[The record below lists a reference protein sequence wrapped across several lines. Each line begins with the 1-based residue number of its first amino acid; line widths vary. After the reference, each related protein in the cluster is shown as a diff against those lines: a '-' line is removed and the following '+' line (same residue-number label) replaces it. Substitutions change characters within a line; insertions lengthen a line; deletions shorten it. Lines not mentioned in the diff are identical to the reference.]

1 MERNPSYFLFLR
13 LLAQGRASLNSCCMN
28 ERMSK
33 YRHALGLLTGS
44 THYAT
49 AAVKYCTPTEK
60 WVFIG
65 ASNFHLPEIM
75 EMFPKTM
82 EMCMHVSLRG
92 VGDTGVLS
100 HHCSPQTIRY
110 QIPTESDLWLLERPF
125 FTVSGHS
132 LITKQFIIMQ
142 LPQLS
147 TIHW

>member
-1 MERNPSYFLFLR
+1 MQ

-49 AAVKYCTPTEK
+49 AAVKYCTPLRNGSLLGL
-60 WVFIG
+60 VV
-65 ASNFHLPEIM
+65 FHLPKKSWKCFQKQWKCVCMYLYVVWETQVF
-75 EMFPKTM
+75 FPII
-82 EMCMHVSLRG
+82 
-92 VGDTGVLS
+92 VL
-100 HHCSPQTIRY
+100 PRPLDIRY
-110 QIPTESDLWLLERPF
+110 PQKSDLWLLERPF